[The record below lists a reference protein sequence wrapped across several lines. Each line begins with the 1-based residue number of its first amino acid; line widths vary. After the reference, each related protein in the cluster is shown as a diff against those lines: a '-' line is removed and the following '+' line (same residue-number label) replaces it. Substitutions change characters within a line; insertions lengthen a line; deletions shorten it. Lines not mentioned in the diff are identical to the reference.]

1 MLNYAD
7 FLFETYGKIKADKA
21 KENLLISIGN
31 KMLNESE
38 NFFFQ
43 HLLSEGYRDKIIE
56 AIDTE
61 DYESLYE
68 TISSDN
74 SLHESIM
81 AKAKERVQ
89 AALAKVKEKGKE
101 ALDSMSDGTKALMKM
116 GGNILKPLKLILVKI
131 GEVIKKAWEIG
142 KAKASEAVAK
152 ATKKIQEKVKSVI
165 KDGDKKKS
173 LMEEMGNMKAMSG
186 AGLKYLTGGFAG
198 DLAKS
203 GEKAATA
210 DEGVSYV
217 SYLEGVLIQEAANM
231 IEKGY
236 SLELIEEEL
245 KEYDPTDES
254 TLFEGGHGD
263 GGGLKIPFIS
273 SLMKKIGHTQ
283 PFKMFHDLGSK
294 AERFANNALEKA
306 SYLISKIGGPGPFKF
321 AVLGALVGVAV
332 GYYSELGAKSAVHA
346 AVHAAEHALHF
357 AIPGIG
363 IIFSLIKYTG
373 IALAIY
379 GIVQAIAG
387 QGEKEDTGDKE
398 TSDNK
403 PSDNETSDKESS
415 DKKESK

>member
-1 MLNYAD
+1 MLDYAD

-56 AIDTE
+56 ALDTE

-68 TISSDN
+68 TVNSDN
-74 SLHESIM
+74 SLHESIIT
-81 AKAKERVQ
+81 KAKERVQ

-152 ATKKIQEKVKSVI
+152 ATKKIQERVKSVI
-165 KDGDKKKS
+165 KDSDKKKS

-198 DLAKS
+198 DLAKA

-217 SYLEGVLIQEAANM
+217 AYLEGAVIQGAADM
-231 IEKGY
+231 IDRGY
-236 SLELIEEEL
+236 SLKLIEEEL
-245 KEYDPTDES
+245 KEYDPADES
-254 TLFEGGHGD
+254 TLFEGGD

-294 AERFANNALEKA
+294 AESFANNALEKA

-321 AVLGALVGVAV
+321 AVLGALIGVAV

-363 IIFSLIKYTG
+363 IIFSIIKYTG

-387 QGEKEDTGDKE
+387 QGDKEDTGGDKE
-398 TSDNK
+398 TSDK
-403 PSDNETSDKESS
+403 ETSDKETSDEEPP

>member
-81 AKAKERVQ
+81 TKAKERVQ

-152 ATKKIQEKVKSVI
+152 ATKKIQERVKSVI

-294 AERFANNALEKA
+294 AESFANNALEKA

-398 TSDNK
+398 SSDNK

>member
-1 MLNYAD
+1 
-7 FLFETYGKIKADKA
+7 
-21 KENLLISIGN
+21 
-31 KMLNESE
+31 
-38 NFFFQ
+38 
-43 HLLSEGYRDKIIE
+43 
-56 AIDTE
+56 
-61 DYESLYE
+61 
-68 TISSDN
+68 
-74 SLHESIM
+74 
-81 AKAKERVQ
+81 
-89 AALAKVKEKGKE
+89 
-101 ALDSMSDGTKALMKM
+101 M

-152 ATKKIQEKVKSVI
+152 ATKKIQERVKSVI

-173 LMEEMGNMKAMSG
+173 LMEEMGNMKAMAG

-294 AERFANNALEKA
+294 AESFANNALEKA

-398 TSDNK
+398 SSDNK